1 MNTKNKEKKRK
12 TFSVKQAVKLA
23 VGFAVL
29 CAVIVLT
36 AVIYVN
42 SGYRTA
48 IGTFDYRLTF
58 NTRKY
63 EFITSQK
70 SIDMYQIKDLSSA
83 ECDCYVYVGK
93 YDPNQDL
100 NETLAI
106 VNQTD
111 GTNLAFMNTTVG
123 SEDYPAIYV
132 AYETDEGGYAYMYY
146 IDYQGY
152 NFVISTLSDKA
163 HQREVDKMLSTF
175 TIGK

>member
-1 MNTKNKEKKRK
+1 MNKKDKEKKVK
-12 TFSVKQAVKLA
+12 NFSVKQAVKIA
-23 VGFAVL
+23 VLFAVL
-29 CAVIVLT
+29 CAVITLT
-36 AVIYVN
+36 AILYVN

-48 IGTFDYRLTF
+48 IGTFDYKLTF

-70 SIDMYQIKDLSSA
+70 SIDMYQIKELDSA

-132 AYETDEGGYAYMYY
+132 AYETEEGGYAYMYY

-175 TIGK
+175 TIGR